1 MKKNEK
7 KLKEKI
13 EEKKNNDNNESIQD
27 LKNKIADI
35 VINHQNTLKKTNED
49 KENEIKKINEEKEN

>member
-35 VINHQNTLKKTNED
+35 VINHH
-49 KENEIKKINEEKEN
+49 IIINGYQ